1 MENTENMTLKE
12 KCYAYQH
19 EANYF
24 LDEDKYIIA
33 HLDGRSFSKMVKN
46 KFEKP
51 FDDFFIDTM
60 NQTAI
65 YLCKEVNGVK
75 FAYVQSDEIS
85 LIIKKNREESHVFF
99 DGRVCKM
106 QSIMASLAT
115 AKFNQLM
122 MLNEAKK
129 VKKASRLLC
138 VTIPDLIEHAPL
150 YQFDC
155 KVWNVDNANDA
166 MAWILFRNIDCVR
179 NSKQQTAQTWLTY
192 NDLVRL
198 NADQQIEL
206 LKKRKGVDWNEFENG
221 KKFGRIV
228 KKVQKYFATPEG
240 IEFMRN
246 VWEPTPGFDMTNQD
260 NRINFINELNIID
273 NYGDDNEQ
281 ELI

>member
-1 MENTENMTLKE
+1 
-12 KCYAYQH
+12 
-19 EANYF
+19 
-24 LDEDKYIIA
+24 
-33 HLDGRSFSKMVKN
+33 
-46 KFEKP
+46 
-51 FDDFFIDTM
+51 
-60 NQTAI
+60 
-65 YLCKEVNGVK
+65 
-75 FAYVQSDEIS
+75 
-85 LIIKKNREESHVFF
+85 
-99 DGRVCKM
+99 
-106 QSIMASLAT
+106 
-115 AKFNQLM
+115 
-122 MLNEAKK
+122 
-129 VKKASRLLC
+129 
-138 VTIPDLIEHAPL
+138 
-150 YQFDC
+150 
-155 KVWNVDNANDA
+155 